1 MTQDYA
7 KKTRSRNSRE
17 KHSLPGWAWMLG
29 GLTVGLF
36 VALLV
41 FIKEHR
47 PETANTPPLN
57 EVVQDFANDVVNANI
72 KHSKKNNNKPTEKTK
87 QTDKPSI
94 GFDFYKIL
102 PEIEVPIPDL
112 EQLKKEEIEKKNN
125 PKYNYVL
132 QAGSFRQ
139 FAEADK
145 LKANLALL
153 GVDAEIQTVTIN
165 KTDTWHRVRIGPFTS
180 ARKMDKIRHH
190 LQKKHIR
197 TMVLKLKT

>member
-7 KKTRSRNSRE
+7 KKTRSKRE
-17 KHSLPGWAWMLG
+17 NHSLPGWAWMLG

-41 FIKEHR
+41 YIKEHR
-47 PETANTPPLN
+47 PQNVQTPPLN
-57 EVVQDFANDVVNANI
+57 EVVKDFANDVVNANI
-72 KHSKKNNNKPTEKTK
+72 KHNKKNNIKLPEKSEKPT
-87 QTDKPSI
+87 I

-112 EQLKKEEIEKKNN
+112 EQLKKQEIQKKANK
-125 PKYNYVL
+125 KYKYVL

-180 ARKMDKIRHH
+180 ARKMDKVRKFGIGCKRNTSV
-190 LQKKHIR
+190 Q
-197 TMVLKLKT
+197 

>member
-7 KKTRSRNSRE
+7 KKTRSSRE

-57 EVVQDFANDVVNANI
+57 TVVKNFANDVVDANI
-72 KHSKKNNNKPTEKTK
+72 KHNNKNNIKTENK
-87 QTDKPSI
+87 TDKPII

-112 EQLKKEEIEKKNN
+112 EQLKKQEAQKKAN
-125 PKYNYVL
+125 PKYKYVL

-139 FAEADK
+139 LSEADK

-153 GVDAEIQTVTIN
+153 GVNAEIQTVTIN

-180 ARKMDKIRHH
+180 ARKMDKIRHR

>member
-7 KKTRSRNSRE
+7 KKTRSNRE

-36 VALLV
+36 IALLV

-47 PETANTPPLN
+47 PETAHTPPLN
-57 EVVQDFANDVVNANI
+57 TVVKNFANDVVDANI
-72 KHSKKNNNKPTEKTK
+72 KHNKKNNIKTENK
-87 QTDKPSI
+87 TDTPGI

-112 EQLKKEEIEKKNN
+112 EHLKKQEAQKKAH
-125 PKYNYVL
+125 PKYKYVL

-139 FAEADK
+139 FPK
-145 LKANLALL
+145 R
-153 GVDAEIQTVTIN
+153 IN
-165 KTDTWHRVRIGPFTS
+165 SKPI
-180 ARKMDKIRHH
+180 
-190 LQKKHIR
+190 
-197 TMVLKLKT
+197 

>member
-7 KKTRSRNSRE
+7 KKTRSNRE
-17 KHSLPGWAWMLG
+17 KHSLPGWTWMLG

-41 FIKEHR
+41 YIKEHR
-47 PETANTPPLN
+47 PQNAQTPPLN
-57 EVVQDFANDVVNANI
+57 EVVKDFANDVVNANI
-72 KHSKKNNNKPTEKTK
+72 KHNKKNNIKLPDKSDNPT
-87 QTDKPSI
+87 I

-102 PEIEVPIPDL
+102 PEVEIPIPDL
-112 EQLKKEEIEKKNN
+112 EQLKKQEIQKKANK
-125 PKYNYVL
+125 KYKYVL

-180 ARKMDKIRHH
+180 ARKMDKVRHR

-197 TMVLKLKT
+197 TMILKLKT

>member
-1 MTQDYA
+1 MTKDYA
-7 KKTRSRNSRE
+7 KKTRSDRE

-41 FIKEHR
+41 YINERR

-57 EVVQDFANDVVNANI
+57 KVVKNFANDVVDANI
-72 KHSKKNNNKPTEKTK
+72 KYIKNNNIKPIHKTDNP
-87 QTDKPSI
+87 TI

-112 EQLKKEEIEKKNN
+112 EQLKKQEQQRKNN
-125 PKYNYVL
+125 PKFKYVL

-139 FAEADK
+139 YAEADK
-145 LKANLALL
+145 LKASLALF
-153 GVDAEIQTVTIN
+153 GVNAEIQSVTIN
-165 KTDTWHRVRIGPFTS
+165 KTNTWHRVRIGPFTS
-180 ARKMDKIRHH
+180 ARKMDKIRHR
-190 LQKKHIR
+190 LQKKRIR

>member
-7 KKTRSRNSRE
+7 KKTRSSRE

-47 PETANTPPLN
+47 PTIANTPPLN
-57 EVVQDFANDVVNANI
+57 VVVKDFANDVVDANI
-72 KHSKKNNNKPTEKTK
+72 KHLKKNNIKLPDKT
-87 QTDKPSI
+87 DVPHI

-112 EQLKKEEIEKKNN
+112 EQLKKQEAQKKNN
-125 PKYNYVL
+125 PKYKYVL
-132 QAGSFRQ
+132 QAGSFRHL
-139 FAEADK
+139 AEADK
-145 LKANLALL
+145 LKASLALL
-153 GVDAEIQTVTIN
+153 GVDSEIQTVTIN
-165 KTDTWHRVRIGPFTS
+165 KTNTWHRVRIGPFTS
-180 ARKMDKIRHH
+180 ARKMDKIRHR
-190 LQKKHIR
+190 LQKKNIR

>member
-7 KKTRSRNSRE
+7 KKTRSKRE
-17 KHSLPGWAWMLG
+17 KHSLPGWAWMLA

-36 VALLV
+36 VALLIY
-41 FIKEHR
+41 IKEHR
-47 PETANTPPLN
+47 PKTAYTPPLN
-57 EVVQDFANDVVNANI
+57 KVVKDFTNDVVNANI
-72 KHSKKNNNKPTEKTK
+72 KHIKKNNLKLPDKKN
-87 QTDKPSI
+87 KPSI

-112 EQLKKEEIEKKNN
+112 EQLKKQEARKKAN
-125 PKYNYVL
+125 PKFKYIL

-139 FAEADK
+139 FSEADK
-145 LKANLALL
+145 LKASLALF

-165 KTDTWHRVRIGPFTS
+165 KTNTWHRVRIGPFSS
-180 ARKMDKIRHH
+180 ARKMDKIRHR
-190 LQKKHIR
+190 LQKKHIQ

>member
-7 KKTRSRNSRE
+7 KKTRSPRE

-41 FIKEHR
+41 YIKEHR
-47 PETANTPPLN
+47 PEIANTPPLN
-57 EVVQDFANDVVNANI
+57 TVVKNFANDIVDANI
-72 KHSKKNNNKPTEKTK
+72 KHIKKNNIKLPDNSERTT
-87 QTDKPSI
+87 I

-112 EQLKKEEIEKKNN
+112 ELLKKQEAQRKAN
-125 PKYNYVL
+125 PKFKYVL
-132 QAGSFRQ
+132 QAGSFRHL
-139 FAEADK
+139 AEADK

-165 KTDTWHRVRIGPFTS
+165 KTNTWHRVRIGPFTS
-180 ARKMDKIRHH
+180 ARKMDKVRHH
-190 LQKKHIR
+190 LQKKRIR

>member
-7 KKTRSRNSRE
+7 KKTRSNRE

-41 FIKEHR
+41 YINEHR
-47 PETANTPPLN
+47 PDVASTPPLN
-57 EVVQDFANDVVNANI
+57 KVVKDFANDVVDANI
-72 KHSKKNNNKPTEKTK
+72 KHIKKNNIKLP
-87 QTDKPSI
+87 DKSDLATI

-112 EQLKKEEIEKKNN
+112 EQLKKQEAFKKANK
-125 PKYNYVL
+125 KYKYVL
-132 QAGSFRQ
+132 QAGSFRH

-145 LKANLALL
+145 LKASLALL
-153 GVDAEIQTVTIN
+153 GVSAEIQTVTIN
-165 KTDTWHRVRIGPFTS
+165 KTNTWHRVRIGPFTS
-180 ARKMDKIRHH
+180 ARKMDKVRHR
-190 LQKKHIR
+190 LQKKKIR
-197 TMVLKLKT
+197 TMILKLKV